1 MKINFSKVEL
11 EKVIAHIQNGNNEV
25 EEDCIG
31 GITIG
36 DLMVDLTYRGYDN
49 VFMLDYDVYIIDK
62 NASYGTLDDG
72 RNYDYLDGG
81 VVKNYKE
88 IKDENDLVR
97 LTMASVV
104 EFAKTQERVKAEL
117 IKNGVEV

>member
-1 MKINFSKVEL
+1 MKINFSKVGL
-11 EKVIAHIQNGNNEV
+11 SKVIAHIQNVNNEV

-49 VFMLDYDVYIIDK
+49 VFMLDYDVYIIDE
-62 NASYGTLDDG
+62 NANYGTLADG

-81 VVKNYKE
+81 VVKDYKE

-97 LTMASVV
+97 LTMASLV